1 MIYLGL
7 PLAFFVALLLVLAF
21 VRIRE
26 RRASYGRV
34 IEDEHI
40 AQIEREGW
48 IALETDPAPLD
59 INRIEEA
66 EREFWTEERW
76 DEGEEWA

>member
-7 PLAFFVALLLVLAF
+7 PLAGFLVLLLVLAF
-21 VRIRE
+21 VRIRT

-34 IEDEHI
+34 LEDEHI
-40 AQIEREGW
+40 AQIEQEGW
-48 IALETDPAPLD
+48 ITLDTDPEPLD
-59 INRIEEA
+59 MSRIEEA

-76 DEGEEWA
+76 DEGEEWG